1 MRNRVTYG
9 YEMKNGRISIEETQG
24 RIVLRIFEMY
34 LSGCS
39 LQKIVLALNHDG
51 IPSPWGSLW
60 GHIAVGKILEN
71 EQYTG
76 IPPYPP
82 LLPSEAFRQTQ
93 IQRQEIRERTGK
105 NSWAERERLPY
116 EGMVFCG
123 ECGRKYWR
131 INYQKRIAWPCGLH
145 IQGKRDKSGNVCGN
159 KRWLTDTEIE
169 KAFILLQNRIF
180 DGAVT
185 ISQTL
190 KRSSRRLEVLKAKY
204 REMLAG
210 AGNYEEKSLADII
223 LWIAAEEYAQTAGME
238 DKTIIQTV
246 EAAGR
251 ASGFQADVFLKIVRK
266 IIVTETE
273 LNFELINGQ
282 KIRSI

>member
-1 MRNRVTYG
+1 
-9 YEMKNGRISIEETQG
+9 MKNGQISIEETQG
-24 RIVLRIFEMY
+24 KIVLRIFEMY
-34 LSGCS
+34 LSGYS
-39 LQKIVLALNHDG
+39 LHKIALALNNDG
-51 IPSPWGSLW
+51 ILSPQGSLW
-60 GHIAVGKILEN
+60 TFPAAGKLLKN
-71 EQYTG
+71 KHYTG

-82 LLPSEAFRQTQ
+82 LLSAETFEQAQ
-93 IQRQEIRERTGK
+93 IRRQEANEKMGK
-105 NSWAERERLPY
+105 NGRAEHEKLPY

-131 INYQKRIAWPCGLH
+131 LHYPKRIAWPCGLH
-145 IQGKRDKSGNVCGN
+145 LMGNRDKNGNVCGN
-159 KRWLTDTEIE
+159 KRWLMDKEIE

-185 ISQTL
+185 VQQPQIRST
-190 KRSSRRLEVLKAKY
+190 KRLSALKAKY
-204 REMLAG
+204 REMLAD

-251 ASGFQADVFLKIVRK
+251 TSEFQADVFLKIVRK

-273 LNFELINGQ
+273 LSFELINGQ